1 MLASLLVSSCG
12 TYKVENYDK
21 DDGIYASNNT
31 PVAEEII
38 VEAESKEDKNNYY
51 KQYFQ
56 TKSLDYQD
64 LPEDNTILT
73 DVEAYHSKDTLDAD
87 GYVIT
92 EKREGRTNTDVV
104 IITDMTEGK
113 THTDGII
120 LTDMREGRTH
130 TDGIILID
138 MREGRTHKDCIIL
151 TDMREGRT
159 HKCDRL

>member
-1 MLASLLVSSCG
+1 MKTFIYFKKLNLIPILVLASLLVGSCG

-38 VEAESKEDKNNYY
+38 VEVESKEDKNNYY

-92 EKREGRTNTDVV
+92 EKRDYISEYDEQYGAW
-104 IITDMTEGK
+104 GY
-113 THTDGII
+113 
-120 LTDMREGRTH
+120 
-130 TDGIILID
+130 
-138 MREGRTHKDCIIL
+138 
-151 TDMREGRT
+151 
-159 HKCDRL
+159 

>member
-38 VEAESKEDKNNYY
+38 VEVESKEDKNNYY

-92 EKREGRTNTDVV
+92 EKRDYISEYDEQYGAWGTNSTQISINVYGGYNYAPYYGGWNIGFGSAWV
-104 IITDMTEGK
+104 YPYYWG
-113 THTDGII
+113 
-120 LTDMREGRTH
+120 
-130 TDGIILID
+130 
-138 MREGRTHKDCIIL
+138 
-151 TDMREGRT
+151 
-159 HKCDRL
+159 